1 MAESFALQHEKL
13 RWRRIKKDLGR
24 HRSLV
29 QTVRKENQERV
40 EGWNMQGDILPISP
54 HMESYINWAKFD

>member
-1 MAESFALQHEKL
+1 MTESFALQHEKL

-29 QTVRKENQERV
+29 QTVRKENQEFV
-40 EGWNMQGDILPISP
+40 EGWKM
-54 HMESYINWAKFD
+54 

>member
-29 QTVRKENQERV
+29 QTVRKENQELL
-40 EGWNMQGDILPISP
+40 EGWKPHSILTPRK
-54 HMESYINWAKFD
+54 ERLINYTKLDL